1 MRFHVMAKGLLV
13 TMSLMAGLLAP
24 VSASAAG
31 PAPASALDQESIQ
44 PSAPVPLPP
53 NHRSEG
59 SAWISK
65 NQWSAQPFVA
75 RSTGILTSVTLAM
88 SRFVD
93 ASATNFTVSIL
104 ATSNGRPTGVPLES
118 KYFGQSSVDVLSL
131 NRVLPPSSVV
141 VIFETASVVAGTV
154 YSIQLTTTDVPGDSG
169 GVYHWFIGNYCMT
182 SLYWN
187 SNSGEWVDFVDSG
200 VPEALAFTTTV
211 AGTPVLSGDLPAPV
225 NVMMASVPGG
235 VSLSFNMCKDNGSPV
250 DFELANTEFLL
261 NGSDSWQPMT
271 PTDSASPVLIP
282 GLSDDTPLSMQVR
295 VLGSRGTSP
304 ASTPVNFTPGL
315 VASAP
320 TNVVALPL
328 NQGAQIS
335 FTAGSDNGKPITAY
349 QYNISGSQEWLP
361 VDGGDV
367 TSPVTVSGLTNG
379 IYTRFVIRA
388 VTARGGGRSSNVSE
402 VNPGTPEAPV
412 SLVVTPV
419 ADGVSIAF
427 QMCRAGSTPITN
439 VGYFFNGNNTFTAL
453 NPPSSTSPVFVPM
466 GGSDQVTLRLVNSVG
481 PSIDSEM
488 LRVTSGIGGPQV
500 VGTVTTCA
508 SGSDGQDGDSSN
520 SGGQS
525 GNSSGGSSGGG
536 PVNSPMLSLD
546 SSNSSIPPAGTS
558 TVLVPS
564 SLPSSTVAN
573 SPCGVSVGAMRP
585 VQRIINRGSV
595 RVVHGARKPATR
607 KASGVASP
615 DTCLAPVV
623 LAKAGVPMRAMVTG
637 LPAGRTM
644 RLQAMVNGR
653 WRSLGIM
660 KTTAQ
665 GTVKTPAIVSQQRG
679 SVMLRAR
686 FTSVDRYFV
695 RLIVRNP
702 TKHVQKRS

>member
-1 MRFHVMAKGLLV
+1 
-13 TMSLMAGLLAP
+13 MSLMAGLLAP

-75 RSTGILTSVTLAM
+75 RSTGRLTSVTLAM
-88 SRFVD
+88 SIYDEHTR
-93 ASATNFTVSIL
+93 ATNFTVSIF
-104 ATSNGRPTGVPLES
+104 AISNGRPTGAPLAS
-118 KYFGQSSVDVLSL
+118 KYFDQTSVNALSV
-131 NRVLPPSSVV
+131 NRVVTPNPVVANFTNPPD
-141 VIFETASVVAGTV
+141 VVAGTV
-154 YSIQLTTTDVPGDSG
+154 YAIQLTTTDVPAGD
-169 GVYHWFIGNYCMT
+169 GVYHWFIGNYCMK
-182 SLYWN
+182 SLFWN
-187 SNSGEWVDFVDSG
+187 SNSGEWVDYLD
-200 VPEALAFTTTV
+200 ALAFTTTV
-211 AGTPVLSGDLPAPV
+211 DGTPVPSGDLPAPV
-225 NVMMASVPGG
+225 NVRTESSPDG
-235 VSLSFNMCKDNGSPV
+235 VSLSFSMCKDDGQTFNFG
-250 DFELANTEFLL
+250 LTNTEFSL
-261 NGSDSWQPMT
+261 NGSDSWQPLT
-271 PTDSASPVLIP
+271 PPDNASPVLIP

-335 FTAGSDNGKPITAY
+335 FTAGSGNGKPITAY

-379 IYTRFVIRA
+379 INTRFLIRA